1 MKYIDVYEDIKCK
14 ILNKEYN
21 SWSSLAGEEILVSK
35 YGVSRPTIRKAISKL
50 KNEGYVHS
58 RQGSGIFVNPP
69 EFYEHNK
76 LTTISENQYI
86 KDKIESKVFFYREV
100 EGNDELNS
108 VFNLDQ
114 NEKFIYYKRLR
125 IISDEAK
132 IIEYTYMPKYLFKDF
147 SEDILKKSVLKYIEG
162 RYNISHDIKTITAIK
177 SNEEVSEVLGLEC
190 NSPILQI
197 EHKVYLTK
205 SILAQYTKEISKD
218 NSITI
223 ASVR

>member
-1 MKYIDVYEDIKCK
+1 MKYIDVYEDIKYK
-14 ILNKEYN
+14 IMNKEYN

-100 EGNDELNS
+100 EGNEELNS
-108 VFNLDQ
+108 IFNLDQ

-147 SEDILKKSVLKYIEG
+147 SEDILKKSVLKYIEE

-177 SNEEVSEVLGLEC
+177 SNGEVSEILGLERD
-190 NSPILQI
+190 SAILQI